1 MTSIF
6 SMTARKMTR
15 LGMVI
20 AAACVLV
27 TGCAYSPGDPRKET
41 KDENEYT
48 DYTTRKTVFGDG
60 GISFFGT
67 DNNSDSGG
75 ALGVNSFL
83 WRASLETISFM
94 PINTAD
100 AFGGVIITDW
110 YSPPE
115 SPSERFKLNV
125 YILGRTLRADG
136 IKVSVFRQLR
146 DRSGTWADAA
156 VPDGTAPKVED
167 SILTKARMLRHQT
180 LTAQ

>member
-1 MTSIF
+1 MI
-6 SMTARKMTR
+6 R
-15 LGMVI
+15 LGLVI
-20 AAACVLV
+20 LTLSALTTA
-27 TGCAYSPGDPRKET
+27 CAYTPGDARDIK
-41 KDENEYT
+41 KDEDENT
-48 DYTTRKTVFGDG
+48 DYSTRKTIFGDG
-60 GISFFGT
+60 GLNFFGSGST
-67 DNNSDSGG
+67 NDSGG

-100 AFGGVIITDW
+100 AFGGIIITDW

-136 IKVSVFRQLR
+136 VKVSVFRQLR
-146 DRSGTWADAA
+146 DRSGTWADAS
-156 VPDGTAPKVED
+156 VPNGTAPKVED

>member
-6 SMTARKMTR
+6 PKMIR

-20 AAACVLV
+20 FTLSAMTV
-27 TGCAYSPGDPRKET
+27 GCAYSPGDPNTEKRDE
-41 KDENEYT
+41 DENT
-48 DYTTRKTVFGDG
+48 DYAARKTMFGDG
-60 GISFFGT
+60 GLNFFGSGSGT
-67 DNNSDSGG
+67 NDSGG

-100 AFGGVIITDW
+100 AFGGIIITDW

-136 IKVSVFRQLR
+136 VKVSVFRQLR
-146 DRSGTWADAA
+146 DRSGAWADAS
-156 VPDGTAPKVED
+156 VPNGTAPKVED

>member
-1 MTSIF
+1 MTPIF
-6 SMTARKMTR
+6 TRMTR

-20 AAACVLV
+20 LAACIFA
-27 TGCAYSPGDPRKET
+27 TGCSVSPSDSGKLSR
-41 KDENEYT
+41 DENEDT
-48 DYTTRKTVFGDG
+48 DFSKRETIFGEG
-60 GISFFGT
+60 GFNIFG
-67 DNNSDSGG
+67 SDSNTGG
-75 ALGVNSFL
+75 GNSLGVNSFL

-136 IKVSVFRQLR
+136 VKVSVFRQLR
-146 DRSGTWADAA
+146 DRTGNWIDAT